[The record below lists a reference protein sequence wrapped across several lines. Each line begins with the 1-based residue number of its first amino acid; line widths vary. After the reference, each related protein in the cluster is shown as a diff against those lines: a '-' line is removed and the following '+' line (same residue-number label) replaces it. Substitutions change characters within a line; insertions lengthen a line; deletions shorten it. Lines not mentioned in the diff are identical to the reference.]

1 MRISD
6 CSSAVCSSDLDDTSV
21 LGLAADARPGNA
33 LIGVLLGDLGVE
45 LALDPGNVGD
55 PVVALLAHLADR
67 LHPAHELRE
76 GLELGPLVVGRAHR
90 HVDVDGL
97 IDLAHRSPS
106 VGGATRRSEERSV
119 GKEGVST
126 GGSGWWRC
134 N

>member
-45 LALDPGNVGD
+45 LALDPDNAGD
-55 PVVALLAHLADR
+55 PVVALLAHLGDR

-97 IDLAHRSPS
+97 LDLA
-106 VGGATRRSEERSV
+106 RSEEHTSELQSLMRISYAV
-119 GKEGVST
+119 FCLKNKKT
-126 GGSGWWRC
+126 ITR
-134 N
+134 